1 MKYWEKMWDER
12 FVKPGY
18 YYGTEANDFLKEMSR
33 RFKPGGRVL
42 CLAEGEGRN
51 AVFLA
56 EQGFV
61 VTAVDGSE
69 AGMKKMDSLA
79 KDRGVR
85 VEGIV
90 CDLGE
95 FEFGERC
102 WDAVVMIWCHLPKPL
117 MAQVLENSAKS
128 LTSGGYIVIEAYTP
142 FQLQYKTGGP
152 HSVDLLNTLEEFDQG
167 LKQLERVHGIEIE
180 RDIFEGQGHTGRS
193 AVVQYLACR
202 RS

>member
-18 YYGTEANDFLKEMSR
+18 YYGTEANDFLKEMSL

-79 KDRGVR
+79 MDRGVR

-95 FEFGERC
+95 FEFGDRC
-102 WDAVVMIWCHLPKPL
+102 WDAVVMIWCHLPKSL
-117 MAQVLENSAKS
+117 MAQVLDNSARS
-128 LTSGGYIVIEAYTP
+128 LTLGGYIVIEAYTP
-142 FQLQYKTGGP
+142 LQLQYKTGGP
-152 HSVDLLNTLEEFDQG
+152 HAVELLNTLEEFDQG
-167 LKQLERVHGIEIE
+167 LKQLERVHGVEIE
-180 RDIFEGQGHTGRS
+180 RDVLEGQGHTGRS
-193 AVVQYLACR
+193 AVVQYLAR
-202 RS
+202 RTS

>member
-1 MKYWEKMWDER
+1 MWDER

-18 YYGTEANDFLKEMSR
+18 YYGTEANDFLKEMSL

-95 FEFGERC
+95 FEFGDRC
-102 WDAVVMIWCHLPKPL
+102 WDAVVMIWCHLPKSL
-117 MAQVLENSAKS
+117 MAQVLDNSARS
-128 LTSGGYIVIEAYTP
+128 LTLGGYIVIEAYTP
-142 FQLQYKTGGP
+142 LQLQYKTGGP
-152 HSVDLLNTLEEFDQG
+152 HAVELLNTLEEFDQG
-167 LKQLERVHGIEIE
+167 LKQLERVHGVEIE
-180 RDIFEGQGHTGRS
+180 RDVLEGQGHTGRS
-193 AVVQYLACR
+193 AVVQYLAR
-202 RS
+202 RTS

>member
-95 FEFGERC
+95 FEFGDRC
-102 WDAVVMIWCHLPKPL
+102 WDAVVMIWCHLPKSL
-117 MAQVLENSAKS
+117 MAQVLDNSARS
-128 LTSGGYIVIEAYTP
+128 LTLGGYIVIEAYTP
-142 FQLQYKTGGP
+142 LQLQYKTGGP
-152 HSVDLLNTLEEFDQG
+152 HAVELLNTLEEFDQG
-167 LKQLERVHGIEIE
+167 LKQLERVHGVEIE
-180 RDIFEGQGHTGRS
+180 RDVLEGQGHTGRS
-193 AVVQYLACR
+193 AVVQYLAR
-202 RS
+202 RTS